1 VLLLPWSASPS
12 IINISS
18 NVGHLIQRRCCLYVA
33 NDSAASIRRA
43 TVWNVLQ
50 YSVVGTRYY
59 ILIVELWINT
69 GVAAGRRVESSGEYS
84 FLFMT
89 FWYTFLILANR
100 IPAFYTT
107 LHHGKF
113 RVATQACRRNRHG
126 LDTSK
131 TKYLT
136 IKNSTRCSL
145 CVGCFVGI
153 WEQTAAFAL
162 YIINWLV
169 FVTVVES
176 VYSAVRT
183 DSLYKAD

>member
-1 VLLLPWSASPS
+1 MLLLPCSDSPS
-12 IINISS
+12 IVNISS

-33 NDSAASIRRA
+33 SDSAASIRRA

-69 GVAAGRRVESSGEYS
+69 GVAGGRRVDSSTVYS
-84 FLFMT
+84 FLFMP
-89 FWYTFLILANR
+89 FWYTSLILANR

-107 LHHGKF
+107 LHHDKF

-131 TKYLT
+131 TKYLDSNDT
-136 IKNSTRCSL
+136 QDSNFPRPRSQHKRH
-145 CVGCFVGI
+145 
-153 WEQTAAFAL
+153 
-162 YIINWLV
+162 
-169 FVTVVES
+169 S
-176 VYSAVRT
+176 VRKTLRRMWRGS
-183 DSLYKAD
+183 KAPVILNLGTKYRQNHARG